1 MESTNGRLGC
11 ELSIELRLSLH
22 IGVTTLNRWGYSL
35 MVLVTHSCLKSSS
48 GTPASGFLNSV
59 DVTDGVR
66 GSSSPQTNPRK
77 YLGSRNALFHS
88 FSLSS
93 LPFIPFRTRGPAV
106 ISRTPVA
113 DIPETA
119 VGGLGARVEP
129 SANLRIAFLS
139 SGLPCSI
146 A

>member
-11 ELSIELRLSLH
+11 ELSIELRLSLR

-66 GSSSPQTNPRK
+66 GSSPQTNPRK
-77 YLGSRNALFHS
+77 YLGSRTALFHS

-93 LPFIPFRTRGPAV
+93 LPFIPFRTRGPAL

-113 DIPETA
+113 DMPETA
-119 VGGLGARVEP
+119 VGVRGSRVEP

-139 SGLPCSI
+139 SGLP
-146 A
+146 

>member
-59 DVTDGVR
+59 NVTDGVR
-66 GSSSPQTNPRK
+66 GSSSPQTNPHK
-77 YLGSRNALFHS
+77 YLGSRTALFHS

-93 LPFIPFRTRGPAV
+93 LPFIPFRTHGPAV
-106 ISRTPVA
+106 ISRTPVT
-113 DIPETA
+113 DMPETA
-119 VGGLGARVEP
+119 VGVRGSRVEP

-139 SGLPCSI
+139 SRLP
-146 A
+146 